1 MINFGKIKFL
11 KKFLI
16 LKKIIGILKSYF
28 NAHEPISEMTKGDLL
43 QIIAD
48 FKNND
53 TSKLNN
59 DLKQIENEDQKRFR
73 KKLKLI
79 FYSIFILISIF
90 GLIGPGREFYKD
102 YKENMKTKEA
112 IENLNKVAS
121 TMYFRE
127 NSPDVALEI
136 IDKSL
141 LIDEQN
147 ADTLYFKT
155 FIESML
161 TVELIKNLDRPYNK
175 EELLKAQTA
184 MANAELLLESG
195 DKEYYSKAY
204 LIKAQTYFALGDN
217 KRALIE
223 IENAIK
229 YNEDELFYKIRKAS
243 ILVESGE
250 YKEALSLLTEL
261 DKKYDH
267 KDKKYIYLW
276 EGLTYFELSK
286 ASSSLEEG
294 IKYNNLIK
302 QSFQKALEIDD
313 KFHLAMKNLATT
325 YAESSDGIEENNI
338 SDRKKAISLY
348 KDVLKIRPEDKETY
362 YLLGMAYGDIDKY
375 EKSIVYFKKALEQDE
390 NYYSANLW
398 LGKVYFELEDYEKA
412 LEYYNKAI
420 LLNPNSVSTYFRRA
434 EIYQNLKKYKEA
446 INDYLDVIEEFNNK
460 EYTQRSYVNR
470 ALISIENDDISN
482 AKEFLSKAAEIEFKK
497 NSNYYIV
504 QFKYYAKLNSFNDAI
519 IAIDNAISESNK
531 LKNSLK
537 YEKALYQFKN
547 NKFTDALDTINSIK
561 SSSIEKLGL
570 TEKIL
575 KLEYIIYNKINDKK
589 NMERIIMQI
598 REYDPNFKDENN

>member
-90 GLIGPGREFYKD
+90 GLIGPGWEFYKD

-348 KDVLKIRPEDKETY
+348 KDVLKLRPEDKETY

>member
-229 YNEDELFYKIRKAS
+229 YNEDELFYK
-243 ILVESGE
+243 
-250 YKEALSLLTEL
+250 
-261 DKKYDH
+261 
-267 KDKKYIYLW
+267 
-276 EGLTYFELSK
+276 
-286 ASSSLEEG
+286 
-294 IKYNNLIK
+294 
-302 QSFQKALEIDD
+302 
-313 KFHLAMKNLATT
+313 
-325 YAESSDGIEENNI
+325 
-338 SDRKKAISLY
+338 
-348 KDVLKIRPEDKETY
+348 
-362 YLLGMAYGDIDKY
+362 
-375 EKSIVYFKKALEQDE
+375 
-390 NYYSANLW
+390 
-398 LGKVYFELEDYEKA
+398 
-412 LEYYNKAI
+412 
-420 LLNPNSVSTYFRRA
+420 
-434 EIYQNLKKYKEA
+434 
-446 INDYLDVIEEFNNK
+446 
-460 EYTQRSYVNR
+460 
-470 ALISIENDDISN
+470 
-482 AKEFLSKAAEIEFKK
+482 
-497 NSNYYIV
+497 
-504 QFKYYAKLNSFNDAI
+504 
-519 IAIDNAISESNK
+519 
-531 LKNSLK
+531 
-537 YEKALYQFKN
+537 
-547 NKFTDALDTINSIK
+547 
-561 SSSIEKLGL
+561 
-570 TEKIL
+570 
-575 KLEYIIYNKINDKK
+575 
-589 NMERIIMQI
+589 
-598 REYDPNFKDENN
+598 